1 MPKSF
6 TILLADDHALF
17 RQGIR
22 HLITD
27 SIKGAQ
33 VVEADGFDS
42 ALEALATHGGAALM
56 VLDLRMPG
64 MAGASS
70 LRAMRDAYPT
80 AKLVVLSASESRHD
94 ILEALSAGVHGY
106 ITKTALPED
115 IAAAFKY
122 VLGGGVYV
130 PPLLSQG
137 ADDAQGPPPE
147 PSAVHAPAIDL
158 ARFTPRQRDVLRLL
172 AAGNSNKEIARELDL
187 AEGTVKIHLAAI
199 FRALNARNRTEA
211 VVLAGKLKPEGP
223 RPQP

>member
-1 MPKSF
+1 MPKTF

-22 HLITD
+22 HLIGD

-33 VVEADGFDS
+33 IVEADGFDS
-42 ALEALATHGGAALM
+42 ALEALSAHGGAALI

-64 MAGASS
+64 MAGAGS
-70 LRAMRDAYPT
+70 LRAMRDAYPA

-106 ITKTALPED
+106 ITKTAQPED

-130 PPLLSQG
+130 PPLLSQ
-137 ADDAQGPPPE
+137 AVDETPVPPPQ
-147 PSAVHAPAIDL
+147 PSAVQAAVDL

-172 AAGNSNKEIARELDL
+172 AAGKSNKEIARDLDL
-187 AEGTVKIHLAAI
+187 AEGTVKIHLAAV

-211 VVLAGKLKPEGP
+211 VVLAGQIKSEAPP
-223 RPQP
+223 ARP

>member
-1 MPKSF
+1 MPKTF

-33 VVEADGFDS
+33 VIEADGFDS
-42 ALEALATHGGAALM
+42 AVEALAKHGGAALV

-64 MAGASS
+64 MAGATS
-70 LRAMRDAYPT
+70 LRAMRDTYPA

-106 ITKTALPED
+106 ITKTAQAED

-137 ADDAQGPPPE
+137 ADDAQSLPPE
-147 PSAVHAPAIDL
+147 PSGVHGTIDL
-158 ARFTPRQRDVLRLL
+158 GRFTPRQRDVLRLL
-172 AAGNSNKEIARELDL
+172 AAGKSNKEIARELDL

-211 VVLAGKLKPEGP
+211 VVLAGKLKPEAP

>member
-1 MPKSF
+1 MAKNF

-22 HLITD
+22 HLIAD

-42 ALEALATHGGAALM
+42 ALEALAKHGGASLV

-70 LRAMRDAYPT
+70 LRAMRDAYPA

-106 ITKTALPED
+106 ITKTAEAED
-115 IAAAFKY
+115 ISSAFKY
-122 VLGGGVYV
+122 VLAGGVYV

-137 ADDAQGPPPE
+137 GTVEDMALPPQPSTVQ
-147 PSAVHAPAIDL
+147 SAVDL
-158 ARFTPRQRDVLRLL
+158 GRFTPRQRDVLRLL
-172 AAGNSNKEIARELDL
+172 AAGKSNKEIARELDL

-223 RPQP
+223 RAQT

>member
-1 MPKSF
+1 MPKTF

-22 HLITD
+22 HLIAD

-42 ALEALATHGGAALM
+42 ALEALASHGGAALM

-106 ITKTALPED
+106 ITKTAQPED

-122 VLGGGVYV
+122 VLAGGVYV
-130 PPLLSQG
+130 PPLLSHA
-137 ADDAQGPPPE
+137 ADEAQSLPPE
-147 PSAVHAPAIDL
+147 PGSIHAAVDL

-211 VVLAGKLKPEGP
+211 VVLAGKLKPEA
-223 RPQP
+223 RAQP

>member
-1 MPKSF
+1 MPKTF

-22 HLITD
+22 HLIAD

-106 ITKTALPED
+106 ITKTAQPED

-122 VLGGGVYV
+122 VLGGGDYV

-137 ADDAQGPPPE
+137 ADDSSLPPE
-147 PSAVHAPAIDL
+147 PGAVHAPAIDL
-158 ARFTPRQRDVLRLL
+158 TRFTPRQRDVLRLL

-211 VVLAGKLKPEGP
+211 VVLAGKLKPEEP

>member
-1 MPKSF
+1 MAKSF

-22 HLITD
+22 HLIAD

-106 ITKTALPED
+106 ITKTAQPED

-137 ADDAQGPPPE
+137 ADDSTLPPE
-147 PSAVHAPAIDL
+147 PGAVHAPTIDL

-172 AAGNSNKEIARELDL
+172 AAGKSNKEIARELDL

-211 VVLAGKLKPEGP
+211 VVLAGKLKSEGP
-223 RPQP
+223 RLQS